1 MARTRL
7 PRPTDGELAILNVLW
22 RNGPGTVRA
31 IHQVLSEQHA
41 SGRPPGY
48 TTVLKLL
55 QIMTAKGLVVRDPF
69 QRPHVYRPCHAEE
82 HTQRQLIRDL
92 LTRAFDGAR
101 AKLFVQALEAEP
113 TTPAELAEIRRL
125 LANYERECRNE
136 SPRRHTSV
144 GDGHDPT

>member
-1 MARTRL
+1 MARSRL

-31 IHQVLSEQHA
+31 IHHVLTDQHT
-41 SGRPPGY
+41 GLRPPGY

-55 QIMTAKGLVVRDPF
+55 QIMTAKGLVLRDIS

-92 LTRAFDGAR
+92 LARAFAGTR

-125 LANYERECRNE
+125 LTNYERENRGE
-136 SPRRHTSV
+136 SSRRHTSA
-144 GDGHDPT
+144 GDSHDPT